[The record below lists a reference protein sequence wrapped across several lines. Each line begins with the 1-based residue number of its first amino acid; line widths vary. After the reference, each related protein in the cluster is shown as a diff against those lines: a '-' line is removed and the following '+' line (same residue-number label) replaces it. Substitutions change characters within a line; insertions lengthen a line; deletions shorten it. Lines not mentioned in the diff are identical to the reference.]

1 LLPSIVIASPLST
14 LYTTIHCSPLY
25 TYIPDYQA
33 ISEQQASQKSEQTMF
48 GGAANPYDDI
58 IGQFQLIPAVC
69 EEPELTSLVKA
80 TDENLASEDWALN
93 IEVCDKVTGDG
104 ANG

>member
-1 LLPSIVIASPLST
+1 
-14 LYTTIHCSPLY
+14 
-25 TYIPDYQA
+25 
-33 ISEQQASQKSEQTMF
+33 MF
-48 GGAANPYDDI
+48 GGAANPYDEI
-58 IGQFQLIPAVC
+58 IGRYQLDPLALK
-69 EEPELTSLVKA
+69 PKLTSLVKA

>member
-1 LLPSIVIASPLST
+1 
-14 LYTTIHCSPLY
+14 
-25 TYIPDYQA
+25 
-33 ISEQQASQKSEQTMF
+33 MF
-48 GGAANPYDDI
+48 GGAANPYDEI
-58 IGQFQLIPAVC
+58 IGQFQLALPCVYVK
-69 EEPELTSLVKA
+69 PELTSLVKA